1 MFQQKEAKNMTK
13 IDRSADYARMLAAR
27 QALAEAFEHG
37 VRKRAACISSV
48 LDQLQLEQWMD
59 SLVEDAC

>member
-1 MFQQKEAKNMTK
+1 MTK

-37 VRKRAACISSV
+37 ERKRAACISTV